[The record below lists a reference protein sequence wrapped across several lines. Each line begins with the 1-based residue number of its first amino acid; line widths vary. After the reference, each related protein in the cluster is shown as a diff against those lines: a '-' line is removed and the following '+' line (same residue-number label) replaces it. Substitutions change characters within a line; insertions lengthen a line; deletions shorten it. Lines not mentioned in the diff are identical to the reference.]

1 MISLLPTAAYG
12 AIVKVEC
19 LNLGRLHPDS
29 DGQLSPA
36 TVAGP
41 YIETIVDTVI
51 IITGTRLTVCLIFDT
66 SGA

>member
-1 MISLLPTAAYG
+1 
-12 AIVKVEC
+12 
-19 LNLGRLHPDS
+19 LHPDS
-29 DGQLSPA
+29 DGQVSPA

-41 YIETIVDTVI
+41 DIETIVDTVI